1 MKGRILICDDDPIIR
16 LDIKQILEQSDY
28 EVAAEASDG
37 FEAIELCQKHF
48 FDLVIMDIKL
58 PLLDGLSAGKKIL
71 DDGLAHGVIILSAF
85 NDDHYVQ
92 KASLTGAS
100 AYLVKPLD
108 AKSLIPTIAVCIEKG
123 RQQQLL
129 SKELIK
135 ISKKLDDRILLE
147 KAKGLLMTRD
157 NLSEP
162 EAFKQIR
169 TISMQKRVPMIE
181 IAKLLLLN
189 NEAQ

>member
-1 MKGRILICDDDPIIR
+1 M
-16 LDIKQILEQSDY
+16 
-28 EVAAEASDG
+28 
-37 FEAIELCQKHF
+37 
-48 FDLVIMDIKL
+48 
-58 PLLDGLSAGKKIL
+58 
-71 DDGLAHGVIILSAF
+71 
-85 NDDHYVQ
+85 
-92 KASLTGAS
+92 
-100 AYLVKPLD
+100 VKPLYE
-108 AKSLIPTIAVCIEKG
+108 KYLIPTIAVCIEKG

-135 ISKKLDDRILLE
+135 ISKKLDDRIVLE

-157 NLSEP
+157 NLTEP

-189 NEAQ
+189 NEVQ

>member
-1 MKGRILICDDDPIIR
+1 M
-16 LDIKQILEQSDY
+16 
-28 EVAAEASDG
+28 
-37 FEAIELCQKHF
+37 
-48 FDLVIMDIKL
+48 
-58 PLLDGLSAGKKIL
+58 
-71 DDGLAHGVIILSAF
+71 IILSAF
-85 NDDHYVQ
+85 SDDHYVQ

-123 RQQQLL
+123 RQQELL

>member
-71 DDGLAHGVIILSAF
+71 DDELAYGVIILSAY
-85 NDDHYVQ
+85 NDDHYIK

-135 ISKKLDDRILLE
+135 ISKKLDDRIVLE
-147 KAKGLLMTRD
+147 KAKGCLLYTSSFESRRCCLIM
-157 NLSEP
+157 
-162 EAFKQIR
+162 
-169 TISMQKRVPMIE
+169 
-181 IAKLLLLN
+181 
-189 NEAQ
+189 

>member
-1 MKGRILICDDDPIIR
+1 MEFMKGRILICDDDPIIR

-71 DDGLAHGVIILSAF
+71 DDGLAYGVIILSAY
-85 NDDHYVQ
+85 NDDRYVQ
-92 KASLTGAS
+92 KA
-100 AYLVKPLD
+100 
-108 AKSLIPTIAVCIEKG
+108 KG

-135 ISKKLDDRILLE
+135 ISKKLDDRIILE

>member
-71 DDGLAHGVIILSAF
+71 DDELNRS
-85 NDDHYVQ
+85 N
-92 KASLTGAS
+92 
-100 AYLVKPLD
+100 
-108 AKSLIPTIAVCIEKG
+108 
-123 RQQQLL
+123 QLL
-129 SKELIK
+129 FL
-135 ISKKLDDRILLE
+135 
-147 KAKGLLMTRD
+147 
-157 NLSEP
+157 
-162 EAFKQIR
+162 R
-169 TISMQKRVPMIE
+169 TINSELRIRGNHGIRQWCSWEIGNFYTKHSGEKYYTSFYDTAEPSNDILDTFKPMKEVVNGDICY
-181 IAKLLLLN
+181 
-189 NEAQ
+189 

>member
-71 DDGLAHGVIILSAF
+71 DDGLAYGVIILSAF
-85 NDDHYVQ
+85 SDDHYVQ

-123 RQQQLL
+123 RQQ
-129 SKELIK
+129 ELIK

>member
-71 DDGLAHGVIILSAF
+71 DDGLAYGVIILSAF
-85 NDDHYVQ
+85 SDDHYVQ

-108 AKSLIPTIAVCIEKG
+108 AKSLIPTISVCIEKG
-123 RQQQLL
+123 RQQELL

-147 KAKGLLMTRD
+147 NAKGLLMTRD